1 MMAVTRRL
9 FHNMG
14 LFDGISDLLQD
25 DKIIITSGDRI
36 GEIGSIEAIDRYQ
49 DCERIDLEGKTI
61 LPGFIDAHL
70 HITVPFI
77 MEATPKGF
85 LQMNRQLALNF
96 ANCVKYGVTTVRD
109 MGAFPK
115 KIIKWRKKID
125 SGKAPGPR
133 IMSSLSFITS
143 FGGVPEMVPTL
154 NPIESLIAGG
164 QFAERLKTPEEVKV
178 VANRLIDEGANWLKT
193 QYSENS
199 FLFHGQLPYLSDACF
214 DELVEAG
221 KKRNVKVAMHHTERA
236 GFLNGIQVGVNT
248 LEHCATEE
256 LDEAEIDRFVAQNMA
271 IIPTLKVLGDS
282 FEVEEILGWLR
293 TKGAND
299 LLSEPLRQ
307 SIAGV
312 EVLLTEPY
320 PPPDYEKKFYHDIE
334 YFRRGY
340 PAALKNVEKIK
351 KAGGTV
357 GVGTDSCGTGL
368 SFFGSY
374 WKELRYLTQAGFTN
388 AEALKAATAV
398 NANIIGMAD
407 DVGTIEPGKYAD
419 FTIIDGNPI
428 NNIETTKNVVMVI
441 KGGEIVA

>member
-1 MMAVTRRL
+1 MASERKL
-9 FHNMG
+9 FHNMR

-36 GEIGSIEAIDRYQ
+36 EKIESIDAIERYQ
-49 DCERIDLEGKTI
+49 DCERIELGGKTM

-85 LQMNRQLALNF
+85 LQMNGQLAMNF

-115 KIIKWRKKID
+115 KIMKWRKKIE
-125 SGKAPGPR
+125 SGKALGPR
-133 IMSSLSFITS
+133 IMSVLSFITS

-154 NPIESLIAGG
+154 NPVESFIAGG
-164 QFAERLKTPEEVKV
+164 QFAERLKTPEEIKA
-178 VANRLIDEGANWLKT
+178 VANRLVDEGANWLKT
-193 QYSENS
+193 QYSEQS
-199 FLFHGQLPYLSDACF
+199 FLFHGAIPYLSDACF
-214 DELVEAG
+214 DALVEVG
-221 KKRNVKVAMHHTERA
+221 KKRNVKVAMHHTERV
-236 GFLNGIQVGVNT
+236 GFLKGIQVGVNT

-256 LDEAEIDRFVAQNMA
+256 LEQGEIDRFVTQNMA
-271 IIPTLKVLGDS
+271 IIPTIKTVGDS
-282 FEVEEILGWLR
+282 FEVEKILEWLK
-293 TKGAND
+293 TDGAGD

-312 EVLLTEPY
+312 EVLLTKPY
-320 PPPDYEKKFYHDIE
+320 PPPDYKTKFYHDIE

-340 PAALKNVEKIK
+340 PTVLRNVEKIK
-351 KAGGTV
+351 KAGGTI
-357 GVGTDSCGTGL
+357 GVGTDCCGTGL

-419 FTIIDGNPI
+419 FAIIDGNPI
-428 NNIETTKNVVMVI
+428 NNIETTKHIAMVV